1 MKKHLTFLVAIFI
14 MAGSTVR
21 AQEVVSSATLP
32 GASSVEDVTME
43 NVVPKITLDTR
54 FGYEQKSSGRIGG
67 FGGDGFLLN
76 VDGKIGKRFSYSL
89 NHSLVSPSGDDSNIF
104 DATLDEV
111 RRAMK
116 INYFDDADLIAD
128 QAKRFAGE

>member
-54 FGYEQKSSGRIGG
+54 FGYEHQSSGRIGG

-76 VDGKIGKRFSYSL
+76 VDGKIGKRFSNDS
-89 NHSLVSPSGDDSNIF
+89 SPTYIF
-104 DATLDEV
+104 PSIEGVFNVIISIPHL
-111 RRAMK
+111 
-116 INYFDDADLIAD
+116 
-128 QAKRFAGE
+128 